1 MRPRRTLRTLLAIGA
16 VAALTS
22 CVQVPDGGPVVEAKP
37 RGQGQQGQQ
46 PFNNPPPPAP
56 GASPDAIVAGFL
68 EAMEATPLRLPP
80 ARSYLTR
87 QAQDEW
93 QPSQVLVYGSHS
105 LPETVGEVQDQVEV
119 RLREADRIGVS
130 GSWQGRVTTD
140 AARLS
145 FPMTRE
151 DGEWRIADAPDALIL
166 QRSFYEQNYTSQ
178 DTSQSTSLYFYDPS
192 GRILVPEPVHVQ
204 QGSQLA
210 TALVTALL
218 RGPRESL
225 GDVER
230 TFLPPGF
237 ALGLPVAVNR
247 NLAAVSLDGP
257 DAGPLS
263 PQTTQ
268 RILAQLAWT
277 LRQDPSI
284 TMFQLTVAD
293 RVVTDTA
300 GRSRFPVLAP
310 EFDAFNPAGSKA
322 TPLTYAVRRGRLVSG
337 AVTDLTQKSGV
348 FGSQRLGIGRFAV
361 SLDDGRVAAVVPSGL
376 QVAVGLA
383 APVTVLSGGG
393 LLRPAWD
400 NAKRLWEIQNEPGS
414 GATVVCVAAGRTD
427 PLRVPG
433 ISGEDVRRFLV
444 SRDGSRLIAIVRGPV
459 NDRILLSR
467 LRYDADGGVTGASR
481 PEQIP
486 WSARGTNRI
495 RDIGW
500 TSPTTIAVLDRLSH
514 AHAEVRILNVDGSTR
529 PGQVSPILVN
539 GDIRYLATSP
549 DQQTPYAVQQASTLF
564 NFSPAEPGRPLSID
578 GLQHVTYAG

>member
-1 MRPRRTLRTLLAIGA
+1 MRPRRTLRALLAIGVA
-16 VAALTS
+16 AALTS

-105 LPETVGEVQDQVEV
+105 LPETKGQVEDQVDV
-119 RLREADRIGVS
+119 RLRDADRIGAS
-130 GSWQGRVTTD
+130 GSWQGRVSTD

-145 FPMTRE
+145 FPMVRE

-218 RGPRESL
+218 RGPRQSL
-225 GDVER
+225 SGVER
-230 TFLPPGF
+230 TFLPPGLTVRL
-237 ALGLPVAVNR
+237 AVAVDR
-247 NLAAVSLDGP
+247 NLAAVSLEGP
-257 DAGPLS
+257 DPGPLS
-263 PQTTQ
+263 QQTTLQ
-268 RILAQLAWT
+268 MLAQLAWT

-284 TMFQLTVAD
+284 TMFTLTVAD
-293 RVVTDTA
+293 RVVTDAA

-310 EFDAFNPAGSKA
+310 EFDAFDPAGSRA
-322 TPLTYAVRRGRLVSG
+322 TPLTYAVRRGLLVSG
-337 AVTDLTQKSGV
+337 AVTDLTPKGGV
-348 FGSQRLGIGRFAV
+348 FGTQRLGIGQFAV
-361 SLDDGRVAAVVPSGL
+361 SLDDARVAAVVPAGL
-376 QVAVGLA
+376 QVTVGEST
-383 APVTVLSGGG
+383 PITVLAGGG

-400 NAKRLWEIQNEPGS
+400 NAKRLWAIQNDPGQ
-414 GATVVCVAAGRTD
+414 GAAVVCVADGRTD
-427 PLRVPG
+427 RLRVPG

-444 SRDGSRLIAIVRGPV
+444 SRDGSRLIAVVRGPV
-459 NDRILLSR
+459 TDRIRVSR

-481 PEQIP
+481 AERIP

-514 AHAEVRILNVDGSTR
+514 SHAEVRILTWTDR
-529 PGQVSPILVN
+529 PGRGRSRRSRSPATSS
-539 GDIRYLATSP
+539 YLATSP
-549 DQQTPYAVQQASTLF
+549 AQQTPYAVQQASALF
-564 NFSPAEPGRPLSID
+564 NFSPAEPGRPLTIN
-578 GLQHVTYAG
+578 GLHHVTYAG